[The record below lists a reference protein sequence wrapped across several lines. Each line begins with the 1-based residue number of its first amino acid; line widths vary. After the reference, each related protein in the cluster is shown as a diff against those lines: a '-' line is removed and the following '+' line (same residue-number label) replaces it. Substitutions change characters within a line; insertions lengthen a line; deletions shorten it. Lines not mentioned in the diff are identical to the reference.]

1 MTGSIAGSSV
11 SNREMVDTNVLI
23 YAVDPSA
30 GEKHRIA
37 LDLIQR
43 LIDRDA
49 LSVSAQVLNELYTVA
64 TRARKANLLTHDEA
78 VRYIRTVAA
87 SSVVLPLTLD
97 HTLLAIEAVAQHG
110 FSFWDA
116 LIWAVAKENGIPIVY
131 TEDFQHGRQIEGVRI
146 INPFL
151 QGASGAPP

>member
-1 MTGSIAGSSV
+1 
-11 SNREMVDTNVLI
+11 MVDTNVLI
-23 YAVDPSA
+23 YAVVPSA
-30 GEKHRIA
+30 GEKHRRA
-37 LDLIQR
+37 MDLNQR

-49 LSVSAQVLNELYTVA
+49 LAVSAQVLNEFYAVA
-64 TRARKANLLTHDEA
+64 TRAKKANLLTHDEA

-87 SSVVLPLTLD
+87 SSVVLSLSLD

-116 LIWAVAKENGIPIVY
+116 LIWAAAKANGIPIVY
-131 TEDFQHGRQIEGVRI
+131 TEDFQHGREIEGVRI

-151 QGASGAPP
+151 QDASGASP